1 MLLLPLILVLA
12 SLVWAVFIY
21 NRLVAYRNEAERS
34 WAQVDVQLKLRH
46 DLLPKLVEVVKGAM
60 EFEKGTLT
68 AIVEARGKAL
78 AGTGQGLPTA
88 GQVQAEAA
96 LTPLL
101 GRFFG
106 LWEKYPELKSNSSA
120 MDLQHEVSR
129 VEERIAYART
139 HYNGV
144 VANYNT
150 LLQQVPDTWVA
161 GLAQCKALPYFEAP
175 EGDRADPVLDLA
187 R

>member
-1 MLLLPLILVLA
+1 MFLLPLILSLA
-12 SLVWAVFIY
+12 ILSWAVFIY
-21 NRLVAYRNEAERS
+21 NRLIAYRNEAERS

-60 EFEKGTLT
+60 AFEKDTLT
-68 AIVEARGKAL
+68 AIAEARGKAL
-78 AGTGQGLPTA
+78 AGPGQGLPTA
-88 GQVQAEAA
+88 GQAQAEAA

-106 LWEKYPELKSNSSA
+106 LWEKYPELKSNRNA
-120 MDLQHEVSR
+120 MELQQELSM

-150 LLQQVPDTWVA
+150 LLQQLPDAWIA
-161 GLAQCKALPYFEAP
+161 NLAKCKALPYFEAS
-175 EGDRADPVLDLA
+175 EGDRADPVLNLA